1 MFGKERRIRRHD
13 DRLLLKEDYLRR
25 NRRSSVMV
33 LIPLL
38 VFLVPYLVTRLIF
51 CCYNL
56 TSRVPPER
64 FADVLRI
71 IIRVYNW
78 TVPQAHA
85 RYIYHAAA
93 FAALVFFIL
102 AYESY
107 LKLRHIE
114 SIKLYRPDREPA
126 PAEAEVTDDA

>member
-1 MFGKERRIRRHD
+1 MA
-13 DRLLLKEDYLRR
+13 
-25 NRRSSVMV
+25 

-38 VFLVPYLVTRLIF
+38 VFLVPYLVTRMIF
-51 CCYNL
+51 CCYGL

-78 TVPQAHA
+78 TVPQAYA
-85 RYIYHAAA
+85 RYIYHGAA
-93 FAALVFFIL
+93 FAALIFFIL

-114 SIKLYRPDREPA
+114 SIKLYRPDREPDQA
-126 PAEAEVTDDA
+126 VEEITEE

>member
-1 MFGKERRIRRHD
+1 MFRKERRIRRHD
-13 DRLLLKEDYLRR
+13 DRLLGKEDYLRR

-38 VFLVPYLVTRLIF
+38 IVLVPYLVTRLIF
-51 CCYNL
+51 CCYSL

-64 FADVLRI
+64 FADVLRT

-78 TVPQAHA
+78 TVPQAYA
-85 RYIYHAAA
+85 RFFYHAAA
-93 FAALVFFIL
+93 FAALIFFIL

-114 SIKLYRPDREPA
+114 AIRLYRPDREPE
-126 PAEAEVTDDA
+126 PAKDETSEE